1 MRNDLFFFL
10 PEHLFFVHKQIPT
23 VLTEIRIWSKEYTQL
38 SLFIFSVLR
47 VIQNPLEWH
56 ALVDREM
63 C

>member
-10 PEHLFFVHKQIPT
+10 PEHLFFVRKQIPT
-23 VLTEIRIWSKEYTQL
+23 VLTEISIWSKEYTRL
-38 SLFIFSVLR
+38 SLFIFSALR
-47 VIQNPLEWH
+47 VIQNPLKWH

>member
-10 PEHLFFVHKQIPT
+10 PEHLFFVHKQIST